1 MYWRLTYPA
10 SLRHFYF
17 RPRLEIRASF
27 LYPYQNYEYFSR
39 SIKVRVPFTRERISN
54 WDSPAEYR
62 LEDNSGS
69 ETQSEYKHLALGSWG
84 PRPRTKSDKCVQSKD
99 LIFHSLGVYVR
110 SISGPFPLCFAPWSI
125 NFRWGKKMNDY
136 TRRAKLTVW
145 MQSTPKVAWHSI
157 LFGNWLGTQK
167 VRQLTVLP
175 ICYWQVEGP
184 NKLRTLRPSRKSF
197 R

>member
-1 MYWRLTYPA
+1 MFISVLVSRYEP
-10 SLRHFYF
+10 H
-17 RPRLEIRASF
+17 SF
-27 LYPYQNYEYFSR
+27 ILIKMTSISQEVSKSASR
-39 SIKVRVPFTRERISN
+39 SRAK
-54 WDSPAEYR
+54 EYR
-62 LEDNSGS
+62 TGTPRPSIDSRITRAA
-69 ETQSEYKHLALGSWG
+69 ETQSEYKHLARILRPPSSDEVRQVCTVWGSHFSLPWRICKVNLGA
-84 PRPRTKSDKCVQSKD
+84 
-99 LIFHSLGVYVR
+99 LFSLFCSLKHQFQMGQ
-110 SISGPFPLCFAPWSI
+110 
-125 NFRWGKKMNDY
+125 KMNDY